1 MVDNNCLK
9 EPVREL
15 RSVYLPR
22 GEIKS
27 GPGVPEVARE
37 NVFESTKGI
46 TPRINRGR
54 VLRAAIKFIDFKTID
69 YRLVRKRSL
78 LIT

>member
-1 MVDNNCLK
+1 M
-9 EPVREL
+9 
-15 RSVYLPR
+15 YLPR

-78 LIT
+78 LITRYFRFSIGFSVSFVR